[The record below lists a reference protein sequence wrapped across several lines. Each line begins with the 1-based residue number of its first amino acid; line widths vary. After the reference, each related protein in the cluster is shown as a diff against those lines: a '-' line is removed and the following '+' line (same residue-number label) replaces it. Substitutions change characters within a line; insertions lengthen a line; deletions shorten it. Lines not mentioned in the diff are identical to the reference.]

1 MKKRLVAGVLAGILA
16 ISAVACGDKGKKDA
30 EKDVAPIEYDVK
42 DYVKLGDYKGIEVTV
57 EGQYEYTDEGFD
69 QYMNEQ
75 LLDMGLY
82 AEDKSKTKV
91 EEDSI
96 VNVDYV
102 GSKDDVP
109 FDNGSAEDQNIDIKN
124 NGAAGGGGYIPGFS
138 EGLVGHSVGEEV
150 AYDVKF
156 PDDYG
161 NKDLAGQTVVFT
173 FQINYIAKPIEK
185 TSELTDEIVS
195 KYFAPQTPSAD
206 ESNSED
212 KDSDSKDSEDKDSED
227 KDSKDKDSKDKD
239 SDSKGSEDKD
249 SKDKDSDS
257 KDSEDKDSKDKDSK
271 DEASDKKDDKAQ
283 SDTEITMTV
292 DEFLENAKAEYK
304 SMLEENLESD
314 KQQAVAD
321 AVVKNSTVSKVPKG
335 LLQAR
340 IDAAVQVQEEMI
352 RKQTGDK
359 KATLKKYCEQMG
371 TDYEEIMDSLK
382 SDMKKS
388 TKTELVWQAIAEA
401 EGLKIDDKE
410 FNSFVKNL
418 SSMYGYEDEKALYK
432 AFSVPGYDGER
443 YFKLLFLNRQAAD
456 FCIENAVFNQVE
468 ATNDDEAEE
477 GDGLDPQPSDN

>member
-82 AEDKSKTKV
+82 AEDKSKTTV

-185 TSELTDEIVS
+185 TSDLTDEIVS

-212 KDSDSKDSEDKDSED
+212 KDSDGKDSGD

-239 SDSKGSEDKD
+239 SDSKD